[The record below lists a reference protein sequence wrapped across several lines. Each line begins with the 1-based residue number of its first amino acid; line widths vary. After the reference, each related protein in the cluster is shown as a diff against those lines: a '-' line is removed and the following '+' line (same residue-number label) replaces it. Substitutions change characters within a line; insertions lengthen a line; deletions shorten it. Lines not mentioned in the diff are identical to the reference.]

1 MNQGW
6 IKLHRALLDKPIWL
20 QSTPEQ
26 KTILITLLMM
36 ANHSEKQWEWQGEKF
51 TARPGQ
57 FVTSIKSIIEKCGD
71 GISTQNVRSAL
82 KRFEKFNF
90 LTNQSTK
97 QNRLI
102 IIENW
107 GIYQGRELEG
117 NKDPNNQLTKP
128 QQSSNNQLTT
138 NKNERMKDNKY
149 IYIDGDKKPIRVNY
163 NSVQEYWEALRDWE
177 IKNGALGIINISK
190 PENEIKQNIKTKSLD
205 EWYKENP
212 MPLLQR
218 FQDKKEF
225 TEQFKSWTKRKNEF
239 KEKMN
244 E

>member
-6 IKLHRALLDKPIWL
+6 IKLHRALLDNALWKDCNVN
-20 QSTPEQ
+20 Q
-26 KTILITLLMM
+26 KAIMITLLLM
-36 ANHSEKQWEWQGEKF
+36 ANHQENEWMFKGKKY
-51 TARPGQ
+51 TVKPGQ
-57 FVTSIKSIIEKCGD
+57 FITSIPSISDASGCTPQVVRTCLLKLEKH
-71 GISTQNVRSAL
+71 
-82 KRFEKFNF
+82 NF
-90 LTNQSTK
+90 LTCESTNK
-97 QNRLI
+97 NRLI
-102 IIENW
+102 NIENW
-107 GIYQGRELEG
+107 GKYQHENSE
-117 NKDPNNQLTKP
+117 PNRQPNRHLTGKEQAP
-128 QQSSNNQLTT
+128 NRHLTS

-190 PENEIKQNIKTKSLD
+190 PENEIKQNNKTKSLD

-212 MPLLQR
+212 MPLLQK

-225 TEQFKSWTKRKNEF
+225 TEQFKNWTKRKNEF